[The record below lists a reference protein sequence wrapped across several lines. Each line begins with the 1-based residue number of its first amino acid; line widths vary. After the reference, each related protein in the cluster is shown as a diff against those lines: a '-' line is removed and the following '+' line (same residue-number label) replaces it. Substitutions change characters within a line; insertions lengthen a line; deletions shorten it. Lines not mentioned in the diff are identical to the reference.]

1 VAAIIEG
8 QLDLDKAQPQST
20 NLAAVVSAMG
30 GNPKVTDLL
39 LSAVQHASTRNT
51 TRWQKSL
58 GLSLTS
64 TRSEQER
71 LLNIIEGDLE
81 EIRDILKTVSIM
93 KWNPERISEV
103 VSGYGELWSSQVL
116 SALTH
121 KRSSKKVIESWS
133 ESYIH
138 HNFVKIEWDW
148 RCLK

>member
-1 VAAIIEG
+1 M
-8 QLDLDKAQPQST
+8 
-20 NLAAVVSAMG
+20 VVISAMG

-39 LSAVQHASTRNT
+39 LSAVQHASTREHDKMEEVLEVVLDKHKECIIT
-51 TRWQKSL
+51 LFSDDCC
-58 GLSLTS
+58 
-64 TRSEQER
+64 EQER
-71 LLNIIEGDLE
+71 LLSIIEGDLK

-103 VSGYGELWSSQVL
+103 VSPGYGELWSSQVL